1 MHTASSAIEAG
12 FISLRSRLR
21 WLMDPASFLE
31 VPNYQIICDVKS
43 WNKYTIGF
51 IRIKGCVSANL

>member
-1 MHTASSAIEAG
+1 MN
-12 FISLRSRLR
+12 
-21 WLMDPASFLE
+21 PASFLE

-51 IRIKGCVSANL
+51 IGINVWFLQIYEKERKSATARFFILHFSFFI